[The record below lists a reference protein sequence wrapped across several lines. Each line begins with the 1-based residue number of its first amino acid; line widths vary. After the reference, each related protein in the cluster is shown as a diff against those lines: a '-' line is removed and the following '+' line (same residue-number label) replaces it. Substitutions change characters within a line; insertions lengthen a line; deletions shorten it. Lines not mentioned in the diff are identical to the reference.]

1 MPGSHWDLQRR
12 ILLLMI
18 YQSMRRLKIISID
31 GAINI
36 MMNMCGVT
44 KTITIMSF
52 LTAAATK
59 PLRTTMRTITMTMI

>member
-1 MPGSHWDLQRR
+1 
-12 ILLLMI
+12 MI
-18 YQSMRRLKIISID
+18 YLSMRSLKITFID

-36 MMNMCGVT
+36 MMNICGVT

-52 LTAAATK
+52 LTAAAMK